1 MNMMF
6 LTVLSMSVSGALFIL
21 GLLFISWLLR
31 TKCSRRWQYYIWLLV
46 IARLLLPFGPEISL
60 MGRVSEVVN
69 RAAAA
74 DGAVSEQ
81 RVWQNSYADFS
92 EIGEAGVADSVQKTN
107 NLAQVEKNSDLFFA
121 RLLAW
126 RVIIF
131 EKNCFGLIWFTI
143 ALGML
148 ARKIVKYQSF
158 IRHVKIEAEPVSDP
172 VLLNRH
178 FEAQWRTGI
187 SKKMELFVNPMVS
200 SPMLIG
206 FWRPCIVLPGTDMSE
221 KDFRYVVTH
230 ELMHEKRRDILY
242 KWLVQFAVCLHWF
255 NPLVYVMSRE
265 ISKACE
271 LSCDEAVLEKLGY
284 EHAADYGKT
293 LLDAMA
299 AVGKYKEP
307 FAGISLSANK
317 RILKER
323 LGAIMNDKE
332 KSGKMRILMVG
343 LTACMAWGVFFVG
356 IYPADRAEASGSS
369 VAGVS
374 KESTEE
380 TDFAKK
386 EQADA
391 NAIADA
397 ERFYDAGNLPLFEMA
412 FDKLDE
418 KAQEKWL
425 DRIYRDGK
433 IAFFS
438 ISMERFNADSPLMQS
453 YAEKAYEDDNISVFS
468 ILAGGMKEELLE
480 GWLDQALADE
490 KWNFQSVIYDEL
502 GWKEKQDDL
511 EKALEEEQLEEYRA
525 IGITKKG
532 KNYYY
537 KEQLI
542 YIFLDI
548 HRSDQSVYTLNMN
561 PAGTVNVKI
570 LRGEDG
576 KIVGA
581 AYMTEA
587 EVTELLGDMY
597 GEDLDKE
604 KTDEE
609 VMKDFPRTM
618 VVKDRVCKIREGA
631 GVEYSVVGLVAEGE
645 KLTVLG
651 SEEGSN
657 GQLWYRLDRESFG
670 EKLDD
675 SVKTCYIRADLLWEE
690 LDER

>member
-1 MNMMF
+1 MNRMF
-6 LTVLSMSVSGALFIL
+6 LTVLSMSVSGALLIL

-60 MGRVSEVVN
+60 MGRVSEAVN

-92 EIGEAGVADSVQKTN
+92 EIGEAGAADSVQKTN
-107 NLAQVEKNSDLFFA
+107 NY
-121 RLLAW
+121 
-126 RVIIF
+126 
-131 EKNCFGLIWFTI
+131 CFGLIWFTI

-158 IRHVKIEAEPVSDP
+158 IRHVKTGAEPVSDQ
-172 VLLNRH
+172 VLLNRL
-178 FEAQWRTGI
+178 FEAQWRAGI
-187 SKKMELFVNPMVS
+187 RKKTELFVNPMVS

-230 ELMHEKRRDILY
+230 ELMHEKRKDILY
-242 KWLVQFAVCLHWF
+242 KWLVQFTVCLHWL

-307 FAGISLSANK
+307 FAGVSLSANK

-332 KSGKMRILMVG
+332 KSGKMRILMAG
-343 LTACMAWGVFFVG
+343 LTACMALGVFFVG

-374 KESTEE
+374 E
-380 TDFAKK
+380 KK
-386 EQADA
+386 EQM
-391 NAIADA
+391 DA
-397 ERFYDAGNLPLFEMA
+397 ERFYEAGNLPLFEMA

-418 KAQEKWL
+418 KVQEEWL
-425 DRIYRDGK
+425 DRIYRDGE

-438 ISMERFNADSPLMQS
+438 ISVERFNADSPLMQS
-453 YAEKAYEDDNISVFS
+453 FAEKAYEDDNISVFC
-468 ILAGGMKEELLE
+468 ILAGAMKEELLE

-502 GWKEKQDDL
+502 GWKEEQDDL

-525 IGITKKG
+525 VGITKKG

-548 HRSDQSVYTLNMN
+548 HKPDESFYTLNMN

-609 VMKDFPRTM
+609 VRKEFPRTM
-618 VVKDRVCKIREGA
+618 VVKNRVCKIREGA
-631 GVEYSVVGLVAEGE
+631 GVEYSVVGLAAEGE

-690 LDER
+690 SDEAGD

>member
-1 MNMMF
+1 MNRMF
-6 LTVLSMSVSGALFIL
+6 LTVLSMSVSGALLIL

-60 MGRVSEVVN
+60 MGRVSEAVN

-92 EIGEAGVADSVQKTN
+92 EIGEAGAADSVQKTN
-107 NLAQVEKNSDLFFA
+107 NY
-121 RLLAW
+121 
-126 RVIIF
+126 
-131 EKNCFGLIWFTI
+131 CFGLIWFTI

-158 IRHVKIEAEPVSDP
+158 IRHVKTGAEPVSDQ
-172 VLLNRH
+172 VLLNRL
-178 FEAQWRTGI
+178 FEAQWRAGI
-187 SKKMELFVNPMVS
+187 RKKTELFVNPMVS

-230 ELMHEKRRDILY
+230 ELMHEKRKDILY
-242 KWLVQFAVCLHWF
+242 KWLVQFTVCLHWL

-307 FAGISLSANK
+307 FAGVSLSANK

-332 KSGKMRILMVG
+332 KSGKMRILMAG
-343 LTACMAWGVFFVG
+343 LTACMALGVFFVG
-356 IYPADRAEASGSS
+356 IYPADRAEAS
-369 VAGVS
+369 
-374 KESTEE
+374 
-380 TDFAKK
+380 
-386 EQADA
+386 
-391 NAIADA
+391 
-397 ERFYDAGNLPLFEMA
+397 
-412 FDKLDE
+412 E
-418 KAQEKWL
+418 KPAVE
-425 DRIYRDGK
+425 IY
-433 IAFFS
+433 
-438 ISMERFNADSPLMQS
+438 Q
-453 YAEKAYEDDNISVFS
+453 
-468 ILAGGMKEELLE
+468 
-480 GWLDQALADE
+480 
-490 KWNFQSVIYDEL
+490 
-502 GWKEKQDDL
+502 
-511 EKALEEEQLEEYRA
+511 
-525 IGITKKG
+525 
-532 KNYYY
+532 
-537 KEQLI
+537 
-542 YIFLDI
+542 
-548 HRSDQSVYTLNMN
+548 
-561 PAGTVNVKI
+561 AGTVNVKI
-570 LRGEDG
+570 LRGED
-576 KIVGA
+576 
-581 AYMTEA
+581 
-587 EVTELLGDMY
+587 
-597 GEDLDKE
+597 LDKE

-609 VMKDFPRTM
+609 VRKEFPRTM
-618 VVKDRVCKIREGA
+618 VVKNRVCKIREGA
-631 GVEYSVVGLVAEGE
+631 GVEYSVVGLAAEGE

-690 LDER
+690 SDEAGD